1 METAMHHPVHFEI
14 HGSNPDALLK
24 FYGDVFGWGFTNYM
38 LGEYWLIDTKGG
50 INGGVMKRRGPAPGP
65 DAPVNAFVCSL
76 GVESVDAML
85 KKALDNGATIALPK
99 VGIPGIGWQVYIKDP
114 DGNIL
119 GLHQPDTN
127 AK

>member
-1 METAMHHPVHFEI
+1 MNGELAQVVALAAQGSVWLARGGDAPVTATSAPAFTFV
-14 HGSNPDALLK
+14 GSL
-24 FYGDVFGWGFTNYM
+24 GFA
-38 LGEYWLIDTKGG
+38 
-50 INGGVMKRRGPAPGP
+50 GPGA

-85 KKALDNGATIALPK
+85 KKALDHGATIALPK
-99 VGIPGIGWQVYIKDP
+99 MAIPGVGWQVYVKDL

-119 GLHQPDTN
+119 GLHQQDTS